1 MVILVIKLISI
12 FLVLIIINIIKLNNN
27 IFLYCRNNVL
37 ELFFVFVVSVMV

>member
-12 FLVLIIINIIKLNNN
+12 FLVLIIIKLNNN

-37 ELFFVFVVSVMV
+37 EVYFVFVVSVIV

>member
-12 FLVLIIINIIKLNNN
+12 FLVLVIIKLNNN

-37 ELFFVFVVSVMV
+37 EVYFVFVVSVIV

>member
-12 FLVLIIINIIKLNNN
+12 FLVLIIIKLNNN